1 MKISTKGRYAVR
13 VMLELSLHD
22 EEAYVP
28 LDEIAANQG
37 ISKKYLESIVKN
49 LVKADLVSG
58 LRGKGGG
65 YRLSRKPRS
74 YTVGS
79 ILKAA
84 EGSLAPVACLED
96 GAECCPREKGCATL
110 SLWQGLYQRIEE
122 YVEGVTLEDL
132 KNEVLAEQQEATGRE
147 RNHK

>member
-22 EEAYVP
+22 KETYVP
-28 LDEIAANQG
+28 LDEIAEHQD
-37 ISKKYLESIVKN
+37 ISKKYLEAIMKN
-49 LVKADLVSG
+49 LVKADLVTG

-65 YRLSRKPRS
+65 YRLAQNPES

-84 EGSLAPVACLED
+84 EGSLAPVACLEE
-96 GAECCPREKGCATL
+96 GVERCPREKNCATL
-110 SLWQGLYQRIEE
+110 SLWQGLYRLIDD
-122 YVEGVTLEDL
+122 YVEGITLEDL
-132 KNEVLAEQQEATGRE
+132 RKQAIAQS
-147 RNHK
+147 